1 MELKAYQERVMEEVG
16 AYLNALAAAR
26 TAVPDYASQEAWRAV
41 KGGMLPA
48 PRRTGTGADLPTVC
62 LKVPT
67 GGGKTLL
74 ATQVLGAAYKTLLPA
89 RNGAGLALWI
99 VPSDQIYKD
108 TLKALKDREHPY
120 RQGLE
125 YALSRRVEVWEKNE
139 IARLT
144 PVQMASALNILLLKL
159 QGTNRADKE
168 TLKFFRDSGGS
179 IPAHFPP
186 EDDPQAHRALKE
198 RIPNLDMLAEDD
210 RTGTFLAKTSV
221 ANLVRLN
228 APVVILDEGHKW
240 TSKLARETV
249 EGFNP
254 TLVVE
259 LSATPP
265 KGEANE
271 LCTVTGAELLREQ
284 MIKLPINVSNSGQQR
299 WENCLT
305 EARDKREELAR
316 LGREY
321 YATGKLLIRPI
332 VLVQVV
338 RTGKDQRGPGVIHS
352 EEVKEYLIQRLSIPS
367 QNVKIKSSDKDDIEG
382 IDLMAEDCPVEWI
395 ITKSALQEGWDC
407 PFAYILVSLNNT
419 QSKLSMTQ
427 LVGRVLRQPFVEKTP
442 FPELNESYVYCLRQ
456 RAEAVVQDVRA
467 ALEKEGYEGDAA
479 SVMDR
484 SEGGGAASTQTA
496 TMQEKFRKVYRQPFE
511 GRIFL
516 PRFCVRGEQRDG
528 EQGGGDEELD
538 YFRHLLNAVRVEE
551 FDYEAVADWDF
562 TDDLAAAWE
571 QFYRIHL
578 NQDGDALMP
587 LDIRDK
593 PQAAGETDAQI
604 RAWLVANLELDW
616 FSARQMRPVVERI
629 CERLPQMTGQ
639 LTFIRFRLLEKTR
652 GLILQQTD
660 VQTERRFR
668 ALHEEGRLFFFL
680 HCVECRFE
688 IPRMVERRRLRPLLR
703 GDFSPLQKNLFDY
716 QPDEDNDYE
725 KSVALYLDNRPE
737 VLWWY
742 RNIVG
747 RDEFSIQGY
756 KRYRIR
762 PDFVVQQ
769 GEGEAPKP
777 TVLVVESKGKQLKGN
792 LDTEYKRHVAD
803 YFTKV
808 GQEVTWQELGEGFD
822 KHCFRF
828 QILDQGDY
836 ADRDWRDDLNRM
848 LQLPQGELP

>member
-221 ANLVRLN
+221 ANLVRLCE
-228 APVVILDEGHKW
+228 PIVILDEGHKW

-479 SVMDR
+479 SVIDNSNDASGTKPTRTTRMREDFR
-484 SEGGGAASTQTA
+484 SQYG
-496 TMQEKFRKVYRQPFE
+496 KPFA

-516 PRFCVRGEQRDG
+516 PRFCLRN
-528 EQGGGDEELD
+528 GGDYEPLD
-538 YFRHLLNAVRVEE
+538 YFRHLFANVNIDT
-551 FDYEAVADWDF
+551 FDYASAARWDF
-562 TDDLAAAWE
+562 TQDLDSAKE
-571 QFYRIHL
+571 QFYRISL
-578 NQDGDALMP
+578 SVNEGLLEPNDIVDKQLILDGD
-587 LDIRDK
+587 I
-593 PQAAGETDAQI
+593 QA
-604 RAWLVANLELDW
+604 RAWLTANIGLEW
-616 FSARQMRPVVERI
+616 FSARQLRRIVERL
-629 CERLPQMTGQ
+629 CGLMPSVKDH
-639 LTFIRFRLLEKTR
+639 LSFVRFHLLEKVR
-652 GLILQQTD
+652 GFIVKETDRQTHVIFESLYND
-660 VQTERRFR
+660 KRIS
-668 ALHEEGRLFFFL
+668 FFL
-680 HCVECRFE
+680 QELDCTFE
-688 IPRMVERRRLRPLLR
+688 IPSIIERRTGRALRHYDDS
-703 GDFSPLQKNLFDY
+703 GVQKSLFED
-716 QPDEDNDYE
+716 QPDEDNGYE
-725 KSVALYLDNRPE
+725 KEVALYLDRNKD
-737 VLWWY
+737 VFWWY
-742 RNIVG
+742 RNLAGSNDFYV
-747 RDEFSIQGY
+747 QGY
-756 KRYRIR
+756 KRQRVF
-762 PDFVVQQ
+762 PDFVVQK
-769 GEGEAPKP
+769 GDDGVAKP
-777 TVLVVESKGKQLKGN
+777 TAFILESKGKHLKGN
-792 LDTEYKRHVAD
+792 LDTEYKRDLAS
-803 YFTKV
+803 YYTKV
-808 GQEVTWQELGEGFD
+808 GQCVTWQQVGTGSEEN
-822 KHCFRF
+822 CFRF

>member
-516 PRFCVRGEQRDG
+516 PRFCVRGEQKDG

>member
-1 MELKAYQERVMEEVG
+1 MELKAYQERVMLEVG
-16 AYLNALAAAR
+16 DYLDALAHAR
-26 TAVPDYASQEAWRAV
+26 TSVPDYASQEAWRVV

-48 PRRTGTGADLPTVC
+48 PRRTGTGADLPTIC

-74 ATQVLGAAYKTLLPA
+74 ATQVLGLAYKTLLPE

-108 TLKALKDREHPY
+108 TLKALKDRNHPY

-139 IARLT
+139 IVRLT
-144 PVQMASALNILLLKL
+144 PAQLGSGLNILLLKL
-159 QGTNRADKE
+159 QGTNRSDKE
-168 TLKFFRDSGGS
+168 TLKFFRDSSGS

-186 EDDPQAHRALKE
+186 EDDPDAHRALKE
-198 RIPNLDMLAEDD
+198 RIPNLDMLAEDSQ
-210 RTGTFLAKTSV
+210 TGSYLAKTSV

-240 TSKLARETV
+240 TSRLARETV

-271 LCTVTGAELLREQ
+271 LCKVTGAALLAED
-284 MIKLPINVSNSGQQR
+284 MIKLPINVSNSGQQS
-299 WENCLT
+299 WHNCLT

-316 LGREY
+316 FGREY
-321 YATGKLLIRPI
+321 YATGKPLIRPI
-332 VLVQVV
+332 VLVQVE

-352 EEVKEYLIQRLSIPS
+352 EDVKEYLIQRLSIPE

-382 IDLMAEDCPVEWI
+382 IDLMVEDCPVEWI
-395 ITKSALQEGWDC
+395 ITKAALQEGWDC

-419 QSKLSMTQ
+419 QSKQSMTQ

-442 FPELNESYVYCLRQ
+442 FRELNESYVYCLRQ

-484 SEGGGAASTQTA
+484 SEGSTASLMQTA
-496 TMQEKFRKVYRQPFE
+496 TMQERFRQVYRQPFE

-516 PRFCVRGEQRDG
+516 PRFCVRGEQ
-528 EQGGGDEELD
+528 GDEELD
-538 YFRHLLNAVRVEE
+538 YFRHLLSAAKPEE
-551 FDYEAVADWDF
+551 FDYAAVAEWDF
-562 TDDLAAAWE
+562 ADDLTAARE
-571 QFYRIHL
+571 QFYRVNL
-578 NQDGDALMP
+578 NIDGDALLP
-587 LDIRDK
+587 LGITDK
-593 PQAAGETDAQI
+593 PSAVGETDAQT

-616 FSARQMRPVVERI
+616 FSVRQMRPVVERV
-629 CERLPQMTGQ
+629 CDLLPQVAGQ
-639 LTFIRFRLLEKTR
+639 LALVRFRLLEKTK

-660 VQTERRFR
+660 LQTERRFR
-668 ALHEEGRLFFFL
+668 ALHEQGHLFFFL
-680 HCVECRFE
+680 QCVECRFE
-688 IPRMVERRRLRPLLR
+688 IPRVVERRRLRPLLR
-703 GDFSPLQKNLFDY
+703 GDFTPLQKNLFDY
-716 QPDEDNDYE
+716 QPDDDNEYE
-725 KSVALYLDNRPE
+725 KTVALYLDNRPE

-769 GEGEAPKP
+769 AEGEAPKP

-808 GQEVTWQELGEGFD
+808 GREVTWQELGEGFD

-848 LQLPQGELP
+848 LQLPQGEMP

>member
-1 MELKAYQERVMEEVG
+1 MELKAYQERVLAEVG
-16 AYLNALAAAR
+16 SYLDALAQAR
-26 TAVPDYASQEAWRAV
+26 ADVPAYASQEAWRAV
-41 KGGMLPA
+41 KGGLLPA

-74 ATQVLGAAYKTLLPA
+74 ATQVLGQAYKTLLPA
-89 RNGAGLALWI
+89 RNGVGLALWV

-108 TLKALKDREHPY
+108 TLKALQNRDHPY
-120 RQGLE
+120 RQSLE
-125 YALSRRVEVWEKNE
+125 FALSRRVEVWEKHE

-144 PVQMASALNILLLKL
+144 PVQLASSLNILLLKL
-159 QGTNRADKE
+159 QGTNRQDKE

-179 IPAHFPP
+179 IVAHFPP
-186 EDDPQAHRALKE
+186 EDDSEAHRALKA

-210 RTGTFLAKTSV
+210 RTGTFLAKTSL
-221 ANLVRLN
+221 ANLVRLCE
-228 APVVILDEGHKW
+228 PVVILDEGHKW
-240 TSKLARETV
+240 TSTLARGTV

-271 LCTVTGAELLREQ
+271 LCRVTGAELLREE
-284 MIKLPINVSNSGQQR
+284 MIKLPINVSNSGQQK

-305 EARDKREELAR
+305 EARDKRAQLAAR
-316 LGREY
+316 ALEHYG
-321 YATGKLLIRPI
+321 TGKPLIRPI
-332 VLVQVV
+332 VLVQVE
-338 RTGKDQRGPGVIHS
+338 RTGKDQRAPGVIHS
-352 EEVKEYLIQRLSIPS
+352 EDVREYLIQRLSIPAER
-367 QNVKIKSSDKDDIEG
+367 VKIKSSDKDDIEG

-407 PFAYILVSLNNT
+407 PFAYVLVSLNNT

-467 ALEKEGYEGDAA
+467 ALQNEGYEGDAA
-479 SVMDR
+479 SVIDR
-484 SEGGGAASTQTA
+484 SEGGAASPTQTA
-496 TMQEKFRKVYRQPFE
+496 TMQEKFRQVYRQPFE

-516 PRFCVRGEQRDG
+516 PRFCVRDEQ
-528 EQGGGDEELD
+528 GDEELD
-538 YFRHLLNAVRVEE
+538 YFRHLLSAVRVEG
-551 FDYEAVADWDF
+551 FDYDAVAAWDF
-562 TDDLAAAWE
+562 SDDLAAARE
-571 QFYRIHL
+571 QFYRIGL
-578 NQDGDALMP
+578 SQEVLEP
-587 LDIRDK
+587 LDIADK
-593 PQAAGETDAQI
+593 ASPVTETDAQT

-616 FSARQMRPVVERI
+616 FSARQLRPVVEQV
-629 CERLPQMTGQ
+629 CARLPQVAGQ
-639 LTFIRFRLLEKTR
+639 LSLIRFRLLEKTR

-660 VQTERRFR
+660 EQTERRFR
-668 ALHEEGRLFFFL
+668 ALYDEGRLFFFL

-688 IPRMVERRRLRPLLR
+688 IPRVVERRRLRPLLR

-716 QPDEDNDYE
+716 QPDEDNEYE

-747 RDEFSIQGY
+747 RDEFSIQGF

-777 TVLVVESKGKQLKGN
+777 TVLVVESKGKQLKSN
-792 LDTEYKRHVAD
+792 LDTDYKRRVAD
-803 YFTKV
+803 YFTKI
-808 GQEVTWQELGEGFD
+808 GREVTWQELGEGFE

-836 ADRDWRDDLNRM
+836 ADRDWRDDLSRM
-848 LQLPQGELP
+848 LQMPQGEMP

>member
-1 MELKAYQERVMEEVG
+1 MELKAYQERVLAEVG
-16 AYLNALAAAR
+16 SYLDALAQAR
-26 TAVPDYASQEAWRAV
+26 ADVPAYASQEAWRAV
-41 KGGMLPA
+41 KGGLLPA

-74 ATQVLGAAYKTLLPA
+74 ATQVLGQAYKTLLPA
-89 RNGAGLALWI
+89 RNGVGLALWV

-108 TLKALKDREHPY
+108 TLKALQNRDHPY
-120 RQGLE
+120 RQSLE
-125 YALSRRVEVWEKNE
+125 FALSRRVEVWEKDD
-139 IARLT
+139 IKRLT
-144 PVQMASALNILLLKL
+144 PVQLASSLNILLLKL
-159 QGTNRADKE
+159 QGTNRQDKE

-179 IPAHFPP
+179 IVAHFPP
-186 EDDPQAHRALKE
+186 EDDSEAHRALKA
-198 RIPNLDMLAEDD
+198 RIPNLDMLASDD
-210 RTGTFLAKTSV
+210 RTGTFLAKTSL
-221 ANLVRLN
+221 ANLVRLCE
-228 APVVILDEGHKW
+228 PVVILDEGHKW
-240 TSKLARETV
+240 TSTLARGTV

-271 LCTVTGAELLREQ
+271 LCRVTGAELLREE
-284 MIKLPINVSNSGQQR
+284 MIKLPINVSNSGQQK

-305 EARDKREELAR
+305 EARDKRVQLAAKA
-316 LGREY
+316 LEHYG
-321 YATGKLLIRPI
+321 TGKPLIRPL
-332 VLVQVV
+332 VLVQVERV
-338 RTGKDQRGPGVIHS
+338 GKDQRAPGVIHS
-352 EEVKEYLIQRLSIPS
+352 EDVREYLIQRLSIPAER
-367 QNVKIKSSDKDDIEG
+367 VKIKTSVQDDIEG

-395 ITKSALQEGWDC
+395 ITKAALQEGWDC

-467 ALEKEGYEGDAA
+467 ALQNEGYEGDAA
-479 SVMDR
+479 SVIDR
-484 SEGGGAASTQTA
+484 SEGGAASPTQTA
-496 TMQEKFRKVYRQPFE
+496 TMQEKFRQVYRQPFE

-516 PRFCVRGEQRDG
+516 PRFCVRDEQ
-528 EQGGGDEELD
+528 GDEELD
-538 YFRHLLNAVRVEE
+538 YFRHLLSAVRVEG
-551 FDYEAVADWDF
+551 FDYDAVAAWDF
-562 TDDLAAAWE
+562 SDDLAAARE
-571 QFYRIHL
+571 QFYRIGL
-578 NQDGDALMP
+578 SQEVLEP
-587 LDIRDK
+587 LDIADK
-593 PQAAGETDAQI
+593 ASPVTETDAQT

-616 FSARQMRPVVERI
+616 FSARQLRPVVEQV
-629 CERLPQMTGQ
+629 CARLPQVAGQ
-639 LTFIRFRLLEKTR
+639 LSLIRFRLLEKTR

-660 VQTERRFR
+660 EQTERRFR
-668 ALHEEGRLFFFL
+668 ALYDEGRLFFFL

-688 IPRMVERRRLRPLLR
+688 IPRVVERRRLRPLLR

-716 QPDEDNDYE
+716 QPDEDNEYE

-747 RDEFSIQGY
+747 RDEFAIQGF

-777 TVLVVESKGKQLKGN
+777 TVLVVESKGKQLRGN
-792 LDTEYKRHVAD
+792 LDTDYKRRVAD
-803 YFTKV
+803 YFTRI
-808 GQEVTWQELGEGFD
+808 GREVTWQELGEGFE

-836 ADRDWRDDLNRM
+836 ADRDWRDDLSRM
-848 LQLPQGELP
+848 LQMPQGEMP

>member
-16 AYLNALAAAR
+16 TYLEALASAR
-26 TAVPDYASQEAWRAV
+26 VTVPDYASQEAWKAV

-48 PRRTGTGADLPTVC
+48 PRRTGAGGDLPTVC

-74 ATQVLGAAYKTLLPA
+74 ATQVLGQAYKALLPA
-89 RNGAGLALWI
+89 RNGVGLALWI

-108 TLKALKDREHPY
+108 TLKALKDRGHPY

-125 YALSRRVEVWEKNE
+125 FALSRRVEVWEKSE

-144 PVQMASALNILLLKL
+144 PAQLASSLNILLLKL
-159 QGTNRADKE
+159 QGTNRQDKE
-168 TLKFFRDSGGS
+168 SLKFFRDSGG
-179 IPAHFPP
+179 PFTANFPP
-186 EDDPQAHRALKE
+186 EDDPEAHRALKT
-198 RIPNLDMLAEDD
+198 RIPNLDMLAENE

-221 ANLVRLN
+221 ANLVRLCE
-228 APVVILDEGHKW
+228 PVVILDEGHKW

-265 KGEANE
+265 KGETNE
-271 LCTVTGAELLREQ
+271 LCKVTGAELLREH
-284 MIKLPINVSNSGQQR
+284 MIKLPINVSNSGQQK

-305 EARDKREELAR
+305 EARDKRESLAH
-316 LGREY
+316 LGREHH
-321 YATGKLLIRPI
+321 AAGKPLIRPI
-332 VLVQVV
+332 VLVQVE
-338 RTGKDQRGPGVIHS
+338 RTGKDQRAPGVIHS
-352 EEVKEYLIQRLSIPS
+352 EDVKEYLIQRLSIPAQS
-367 QNVKIKSSDKDDIEG
+367 VKIKSSDKDDIEG
-382 IDLMAEDCPVEWI
+382 IDLMDPDCPVEWI
-395 ITKSALQEGWDC
+395 ITKAALQEGWDC

-442 FPELNESYVYCLRQ
+442 FHELNESYVYCLRQ
-456 RAEAVVQDVRA
+456 RAEAVVKDVRA
-467 ALEKEGYEGDAA
+467 ALEKEGYEGDAG

-484 SEGGGAASTQTA
+484 SEDGAVSATQTA
-496 TMQEKFRKVYRQPFE
+496 TMQEKFRHVYRQPFE

-516 PRFCVRGEQRDG
+516 PRFCVRGEPEDG
-528 EQGGGDEELD
+528 EPCDEELD
-538 YFRHLLNAVRVEE
+538 YFRHLLSAVRPEG

-562 TDDLAAAWE
+562 TEDLAAARE
-571 QFYRIHL
+571 QFYRVNL
-578 NQDGDALMP
+578 NQEGDALLP
-587 LDIRDK
+587 LDIADG
-593 PQAAGETDAQI
+593 PSAALETDAQT
-604 RAWLVANLELDW
+604 RAWLVANLDLDW
-616 FSARQMRPVVERI
+616 FSARQMRPVVERV
-629 CERLPQMTGQ
+629 CDRLPQVAGQ
-639 LTFIRFRLLEKTR
+639 LSLIRFRLLEKTR
-652 GLILQQTD
+652 GLISQQTD
-660 VQTERRFR
+660 EQTERRFR
-668 ALHEEGRLFFFL
+668 ALYDEGRIFFFL

-688 IPRMVERRRLRPLLR
+688 IPRIVERRRLRPLLR

-747 RDEFSIQGY
+747 REEFSIQGY

-792 LDTEYKRHVAD
+792 LDTEYKRRVAD
-803 YFTKV
+803 YFTRV
-808 GQEVTWQELGEGFD
+808 GRQVTWQELGEGFE

-848 LQLPQGELP
+848 LRLPPGEVL

>member
-1 MELKAYQERVMEEVG
+1 MELKAYQERVLAEVG
-16 AYLNALAAAR
+16 SYLDALAQAR
-26 TAVPDYASQEAWRAV
+26 ADVPAYASQEAWRAV
-41 KGGMLPA
+41 KGGLLPA

-74 ATQVLGAAYKTLLPA
+74 ATQVLGQAYKTLLPA
-89 RNGAGLALWI
+89 RNGVGLALWV

-108 TLKALKDREHPY
+108 TLKALQNRDHPY
-120 RQGLE
+120 RQSLE
-125 YALSRRVEVWEKNE
+125 FALSRRVEVWEKDD
-139 IARLT
+139 IKRLT
-144 PVQMASALNILLLKL
+144 PVQLASSLNILLLKL
-159 QGTNRADKE
+159 QGTNRQDKE

-179 IPAHFPP
+179 IVAHFPP
-186 EDDPQAHRALKE
+186 EDDSEAHRALKA

-210 RTGTFLAKTSV
+210 RTGTFLAKTSL
-221 ANLVRLN
+221 ANLVRLCE
-228 APVVILDEGHKW
+228 PVVILDEGHKW
-240 TSKLARETV
+240 TSTLARGTV

-271 LCTVTGAELLREQ
+271 LCRVIGAELLREE
-284 MIKLPINVSNSGQQR
+284 MIKLPINVSNSGQQK

-305 EARDKREELAR
+305 EARDKRAQLAAR
-316 LGREY
+316 ALEHYG
-321 YATGKLLIRPI
+321 TGKPLIRPL
-332 VLVQVV
+332 VLVQVE
-338 RTGKDQRGPGVIHS
+338 RTGKDQRAPGVIHS
-352 EEVKEYLIQRLSIPS
+352 EDVREYLIQRLSIPAER
-367 QNVKIKSSDKDDIEG
+367 VKIKSSDKDDIEG

-407 PFAYILVSLNNT
+407 PFAYVLVSLNNT

-467 ALEKEGYEGDAA
+467 ALQNEGYEGDAA
-479 SVMDR
+479 SVIDR
-484 SEGGGAASTQTA
+484 SEGGAASPTQTA
-496 TMQEKFRKVYRQPFE
+496 TMQEKFRQVYRQPFE

-516 PRFCVRGEQRDG
+516 PRFCVRDEQ
-528 EQGGGDEELD
+528 GDEELD
-538 YFRHLLNAVRVEE
+538 YFRHLLSAVRVEG
-551 FDYEAVADWDF
+551 FDYDAVAAWDF
-562 TDDLAAAWE
+562 SDDLAAARE
-571 QFYRIHL
+571 QFYRIGL
-578 NQDGDALMP
+578 SQEVLEP
-587 LDIRDK
+587 LDIADK
-593 PQAAGETDAQI
+593 ASPVTETDAQT

-616 FSARQMRPVVERI
+616 FSARQLRPVVEQV
-629 CERLPQMTGQ
+629 CARLPQVAGQ
-639 LTFIRFRLLEKTR
+639 LSLIRFRLLEKTR

-660 VQTERRFR
+660 EQTERRFR
-668 ALHEEGRLFFFL
+668 ALYDEGRLFFFL

-688 IPRMVERRRLRPLLR
+688 IPRVVERRRLRPLLR

-716 QPDEDNDYE
+716 QPDEDNEYE

-747 RDEFSIQGY
+747 RDEFAIQGF

-777 TVLVVESKGKQLKGN
+777 TVLVVESKGKQLRGN
-792 LDTEYKRHVAD
+792 LDTDYKRRVAD
-803 YFTKV
+803 YFTRI
-808 GQEVTWQELGEGFD
+808 GREVTWQELGEGFE

-836 ADRDWRDDLNRM
+836 ADRDWRDDLSRM
-848 LQLPQGELP
+848 LQMPQGEMP

>member
-48 PRRTGTGADLPTVC
+48 PRHTGTGDDLPTVC

-74 ATQVLGAAYKTLLPA
+74 ATQVLGLAYKALLPA
-89 RNGAGLALWI
+89 RNGVGLALWI

-125 YALSRRVEVWEKNE
+125 FALSRRVEVWEKNE

-144 PVQMASALNILLLKL
+144 PAQLGASLNILLLKL
-159 QGTNRADKE
+159 QGTTRHDKE
-168 TLKFFRDSGGS
+168 TLKFFRDSGGG

-186 EDDPQAHRALKE
+186 EDDPDAHRALKE
-198 RIPNLDMLAEDD
+198 RIPNLDMLAEDH

-221 ANLVRLN
+221 ANLVRLCE
-228 APVVILDEGHKW
+228 PVVILDEGHKW

-265 KGEANE
+265 KDEANE
-271 LCTVTGAELLREQ
+271 LCKVTGAELLREE
-284 MIKLPINVSNSGQQR
+284 MIKLPINVSNSGQQS
-299 WENCLT
+299 WHNCLT
-305 EARDKREELAR
+305 EARDKREQLAR
-316 LGREY
+316 LGREH
-321 YATGKLLIRPI
+321 YATGKPLIRPI
-332 VLVQVV
+332 VLVQVE
-338 RTGKDQRGPGVIHS
+338 RTGKDQRTPSVIHS
-352 EEVKEYLIQRLSIPS
+352 EDVKEYLIQRLSIPI

-467 ALEKEGYEGDAA
+467 ALENEGYEGDAA

-484 SEGGGAASTQTA
+484 SEGGEASLTQTA

-516 PRFCVRGEQRDG
+516 PRFCVRGGQG
-528 EQGGGDEELD
+528 ENGTGDEELD
-538 YFRHLLNAVRVEE
+538 YFRHLLSAVHVEE
-551 FDYEAVADWDF
+551 FDYEAVAGWDF
-562 TDDLAAAWE
+562 TDDLTAARE
-571 QFYRIHL
+571 QFYRVHL

-587 LDIRDK
+587 LDIRDT
-593 PQAAGETDAQI
+593 PGVPGETDAQT

-629 CERLPQMTGQ
+629 CERLPQMAGQ
-639 LTFIRFRLLEKTR
+639 LSLIRFRLLEKTR

-688 IPRMVERRRLRPLLR
+688 IPRLVERRRLRPLLR

-803 YFTKV
+803 YFTKI
-808 GQEVTWQELGEGFD
+808 GQEVTWQELGEGFE

>member
-1 MELKAYQERVMEEVG
+1 MELKAYQERVLAEVG
-16 AYLNALAAAR
+16 SYLDALAQAR
-26 TAVPDYASQEAWRAV
+26 ADVPAYASQEAWRAV
-41 KGGMLPA
+41 KGGLLPA

-74 ATQVLGAAYKTLLPA
+74 ATQVLGQAYKTLLPA
-89 RNGAGLALWI
+89 RNGVGLALWV

-108 TLKALKDREHPY
+108 TLKALQNRDHPY
-120 RQGLE
+120 RQSLE
-125 YALSRRVEVWEKNE
+125 FALSRRVEVWEKDD
-139 IARLT
+139 IKRLT
-144 PVQMASALNILLLKL
+144 PVQLASSLNILLLKL
-159 QGTNRADKE
+159 QGTNRQDKE

-179 IPAHFPP
+179 IVAHFPP
-186 EDDPQAHRALKE
+186 EDDSEAHRALKA

-210 RTGTFLAKTSV
+210 RTGTFLAKTSL
-221 ANLVRLN
+221 ANLVRLCE
-228 APVVILDEGHKW
+228 PVVILDEGHKW
-240 TSKLARETV
+240 TSTLARGTV

-271 LCTVTGAELLREQ
+271 LCRVTGAELLREE
-284 MIKLPINVSNSGQQR
+284 MIKLPINVSNSGQQK

-305 EARDKREELAR
+305 EARDKRVQLAAKA
-316 LGREY
+316 LEHYG
-321 YATGKLLIRPI
+321 TGKPLIRPL
-332 VLVQVV
+332 VLVQVERV
-338 RTGKDQRGPGVIHS
+338 GKDQRAPGVIHS
-352 EEVKEYLIQRLSIPS
+352 EDVREYLIQRLSIPAER
-367 QNVKIKSSDKDDIEG
+367 VKIKTSVQDDIEG
-382 IDLMAEDCPVEWI
+382 IDLMADDCPVEWI
-395 ITKSALQEGWDC
+395 ITKAALQEGWDC

-467 ALEKEGYEGDAA
+467 ALQNEGYEGDAA
-479 SVMDR
+479 SVIDR
-484 SEGGGAASTQTA
+484 SEGGAASPTQTA
-496 TMQEKFRKVYRQPFE
+496 TMQEKFRQVYRQPFE

-516 PRFCVRGEQRDG
+516 PRFCVRDEQ
-528 EQGGGDEELD
+528 GDEELD
-538 YFRHLLNAVRVEE
+538 YFRHLLSAVRVEG
-551 FDYEAVADWDF
+551 FDYDAVAAWDF
-562 TDDLAAAWE
+562 SDDLAAARE
-571 QFYRIHL
+571 QFYRIGL
-578 NQDGDALMP
+578 SQEVLEP
-587 LDIRDK
+587 LDIADK
-593 PQAAGETDAQI
+593 ASPVTETDAQT

-616 FSARQMRPVVERI
+616 FSARQLRPVVEQV
-629 CERLPQMTGQ
+629 CARLPQVAGQ
-639 LTFIRFRLLEKTR
+639 LSLIRFRLLEKTR

-660 VQTERRFR
+660 EQTERRFR
-668 ALHEEGRLFFFL
+668 ALYDEGRLFFFL

-688 IPRMVERRRLRPLLR
+688 IPRVVERRRLRPLLR

-716 QPDEDNDYE
+716 QPDEDNEYE

-747 RDEFSIQGY
+747 RDEFAIQGF

-777 TVLVVESKGKQLKGN
+777 TVLVVESKGKQLRGN
-792 LDTEYKRHVAD
+792 LDTDYKRRVAD
-803 YFTKV
+803 YFTRI
-808 GQEVTWQELGEGFD
+808 GREVTWQELGEGFE

-836 ADRDWRDDLNRM
+836 ADRDWRDDLSRM
-848 LQLPQGELP
+848 LQMPQGEMP

>member
-1 MELKAYQERVMEEVG
+1 MELKAYQERVLAEVG
-16 AYLNALAAAR
+16 SYLDALAQAR
-26 TAVPDYASQEAWRAV
+26 ADVPAYASQEAWRAV
-41 KGGMLPA
+41 KGGLLPA

-74 ATQVLGAAYKTLLPA
+74 ATQVLGQAYKTLLPA
-89 RNGAGLALWI
+89 RNGVGLALWV

-108 TLKALKDREHPY
+108 TLKALQNRDHPY
-120 RQGLE
+120 RQSLE
-125 YALSRRVEVWEKNE
+125 FALSRRVEVWEKDD
-139 IARLT
+139 IKRLT
-144 PVQMASALNILLLKL
+144 PVQLASSLNILLLKL
-159 QGTNRADKE
+159 QGTNRQDKE

-179 IPAHFPP
+179 IVAHFPP
-186 EDDPQAHRALKE
+186 EDDSEAHRALKA

-210 RTGTFLAKTSV
+210 RTGTFLAKTSL
-221 ANLVRLN
+221 ANFVRLCE
-228 APVVILDEGHKW
+228 PLVILDEGHKW
-240 TSKLARETV
+240 TSTLARGTV

-265 KGEANE
+265 KGGANE
-271 LCTVTGAELLREQ
+271 LCKVTGAELLREE
-284 MIKLPINVSNSGQQR
+284 MIKLPINVSNSGQQK

-305 EARDKREELAR
+305 EARDKRAQLAAR
-316 LGREY
+316 ALEHYG
-321 YATGKLLIRPI
+321 TGKPLIRPI
-332 VLVQVV
+332 VLVQVE
-338 RTGKDQRGPGVIHS
+338 RTGKDQRAPGVIHS
-352 EEVKEYLIQRLSIPS
+352 EDVKEYLIQRLSIPAER
-367 QNVKIKSSDKDDIEG
+367 VKIKSSDKDDIEG
-382 IDLMAEDCPVEWI
+382 IDLMADDCPVEWI
-395 ITKSALQEGWDC
+395 ITKAALQEGWDC

-467 ALEKEGYEGDAA
+467 ALQNEGYEGDAA
-479 SVMDR
+479 SVIDR
-484 SEGGGAASTQTA
+484 SEGGAAAPTQTA
-496 TMQEKFRKVYRQPFE
+496 AMQEKFRQVYRQPFE

-516 PRFCVRGEQRDG
+516 PRFCVRDEQ
-528 EQGGGDEELD
+528 GDEELD
-538 YFRHLLNAVRVEE
+538 YFRHLLSAVRVEG
-551 FDYEAVADWDF
+551 FDYDAVAAWDF
-562 TDDLAAAWE
+562 SDDLAAARE
-571 QFYRIHL
+571 QFYRIGL
-578 NQDGDALMP
+578 SQEVLEP
-587 LDIRDK
+587 LDIADK
-593 PQAAGETDAQI
+593 ASPVTETDAQT

-616 FSARQMRPVVERI
+616 FSARQLRPVVEQV
-629 CERLPQMTGQ
+629 CARLPQVTGQ
-639 LTFIRFRLLEKTR
+639 LSLIRFRLLEKTR

-660 VQTERRFR
+660 EQTERRFR
-668 ALHEEGRLFFFL
+668 ALYDEGRLFFFL

-688 IPRMVERRRLRPLLR
+688 IPRVVERRRLRPLLR

-716 QPDEDNDYE
+716 QPDEDNEYE

-747 RDEFSIQGY
+747 RDEFSIQGF

-777 TVLVVESKGKQLKGN
+777 TVLVVESKGKQLKSN
-792 LDTEYKRHVAD
+792 LDTDYKRRVAD
-803 YFTKV
+803 YFTKI
-808 GQEVTWQELGEGFD
+808 GREVTWQELGEGFE

-836 ADRDWRDDLNRM
+836 ADRDWRDDLSRM
-848 LQLPQGELP
+848 LQMPQGEMP

>member
-1 MELKAYQERVMEEVG
+1 MELKAYQERVLAEVG
-16 AYLNALAAAR
+16 SYLDALAQAR
-26 TAVPDYASQEAWRAV
+26 ADVPAYASQEAWRAV
-41 KGGMLPA
+41 KGGQLPA

-74 ATQVLGAAYKTLLPA
+74 ATQVLGQAYKTLLPA
-89 RNGAGLALWI
+89 RNGVGLALWV

-108 TLKALKDREHPY
+108 TLKALQNRDHPY
-120 RQGLE
+120 RQSLE
-125 YALSRRVEVWEKNE
+125 FALSRRVEVWEKHE

-144 PVQMASALNILLLKL
+144 PVQLASSLNILLLKL
-159 QGTNRADKE
+159 QGTNRQDKE

-179 IPAHFPP
+179 IVAHFPP
-186 EDDPQAHRALKE
+186 EDDSEAHRALKA

-210 RTGTFLAKTSV
+210 RTGTFLAKTSL
-221 ANLVRLN
+221 ANLVRLCE
-228 APVVILDEGHKW
+228 PVVILDEGHKW
-240 TSKLARETV
+240 TSTLARETV

-265 KGEANE
+265 KGGANE
-271 LCTVTGAELLREQ
+271 LCKVTGAELLREE
-284 MIKLPINVSNSGQQR
+284 MIKLPINVSNSGQQK

-305 EARDKREELAR
+305 EARDKRAQLAAR
-316 LGREY
+316 ALEHYG
-321 YATGKLLIRPI
+321 TGKPLIRPI
-332 VLVQVV
+332 VLVQVE
-338 RTGKDQRGPGVIHS
+338 RTGKDQRAPGVIHS
-352 EEVKEYLIQRLSIPS
+352 EDVKEYLIQRLSIPAER
-367 QNVKIKSSDKDDIEG
+367 VKIKSSDKDDIEG

-407 PFAYILVSLNNT
+407 PFAYVLVSLNNT

-467 ALEKEGYEGDAA
+467 ALQNEGYEGDAA
-479 SVMDR
+479 SVIDR
-484 SEGGGAASTQTA
+484 SEGGAASPTQTA
-496 TMQEKFRKVYRQPFE
+496 TMQEKFRQVYRQPFE

-516 PRFCVRGEQRDG
+516 PRFCVRDEQ
-528 EQGGGDEELD
+528 GDEELD
-538 YFRHLLNAVRVEE
+538 YFRHLLSAVRVEG
-551 FDYEAVADWDF
+551 FDYDAVAAWDF
-562 TDDLAAAWE
+562 SDDLAAARE
-571 QFYRIHL
+571 QFYRIGL
-578 NQDGDALMP
+578 SQEVLEP
-587 LDIRDK
+587 LDIADK
-593 PQAAGETDAQI
+593 ASPVTETDAQT

-616 FSARQMRPVVERI
+616 FSARQLRPVVEQV
-629 CERLPQMTGQ
+629 CARLPQVAGQ
-639 LTFIRFRLLEKTR
+639 LSLIRFRLLEKTR

-660 VQTERRFR
+660 EQTERRFR
-668 ALHEEGRLFFFL
+668 ALYDEGRLFFFL

-688 IPRMVERRRLRPLLR
+688 IPRVVERRRLRPLLR

-716 QPDEDNDYE
+716 QPDEDNEYE

-747 RDEFSIQGY
+747 RDEFSIQGF

-777 TVLVVESKGKQLKGN
+777 TVLVVESKGKQLKSN
-792 LDTEYKRHVAD
+792 LDTDYKRRVAD
-803 YFTKV
+803 YFTKI
-808 GQEVTWQELGEGFD
+808 GREVTWQELGEGFE

-836 ADRDWRDDLNRM
+836 ADRDWRDDLSRM
-848 LQLPQGELP
+848 LQMPQGEMP

>member
-16 AYLNALAAAR
+16 AYLNALATAR

-48 PRRTGTGADLPTVC
+48 PRRTGTGADLPTIC

-89 RNGAGLALWI
+89 RNGVGLALWI

-144 PVQMASALNILLLKL
+144 PAQMASGLNILLLKL
-159 QGTNRADKE
+159 QGTNRTDKE

-198 RIPNLDMLAEDD
+198 RIPNLDMLAADD
-210 RTGTFLAKTSV
+210 RTGTFLAKTSI
-221 ANLVRLN
+221 ANLVRLCE
-228 APVVILDEGHKW
+228 PIVILDEGHKW

-265 KGEANE
+265 RGEANE
-271 LCTVTGAELLREQ
+271 LCKVTGAELLREE
-284 MIKLPINVSNSGQQR
+284 MIKLPINVSNSGQQS
-299 WENCLT
+299 WHNCLT
-305 EARDKREELAR
+305 EARDKREQLAR
-316 LGREY
+316 LGWEH
-321 YATGKLLIRPI
+321 YAAGKPLIRPI
-332 VLVQVV
+332 VLVQVE

-352 EEVKEYLIQRLSIPS
+352 EDVKEYLIQRLSIPAQS
-367 QNVKIKSSDKDDIEG
+367 VKIKSSDKDDIEG

-484 SEGGGAASTQTA
+484 SEGGGSALMQTT
-496 TMQEKFRKVYRQPFE
+496 TMQEKFRRVYRQPFE

-516 PRFCVRGEQRDG
+516 PRFCVRGEQGD
-528 EQGGGDEELD
+528 GDEELD
-538 YFRHLLNAVRVEE
+538 YFRHLLSAVRVEE
-551 FDYEAVADWDF
+551 FDYDSVADWDF
-562 TDDLAAAWE
+562 TDDLTAARE

-578 NQDGDALMP
+578 NQESDALMP
-587 LDIRDK
+587 LDIADK
-593 PQAAGETDAQI
+593 PSLVLETDAQT

-616 FSARQMRPVVERI
+616 FSARQMRPVIERI
-629 CERLPQMTGQ
+629 CERLPQVAGQ
-639 LTFIRFRLLEKTR
+639 LSLIRFRLLEKTR

-660 VQTERRFR
+660 TQTERRFR

-688 IPRMVERRRLRPLLR
+688 IPPRVERRRLRPLLR

-792 LDTEYKRHVAD
+792 SDTEYKRNVAD
-803 YFTKV
+803 YFTRI
-808 GQEVTWQELGEGFD
+808 GREVTWQELGEGFE

-828 QILDQGDY
+828 QVLDQGDY

-848 LQLPQGELP
+848 LQLPQGEMP

>member
-1 MELKAYQERVMEEVG
+1 MELKAYQDRVMAEVG
-16 AYLNALAAAR
+16 TYLDALAQAR
-26 TAVPDYASQEAWRAV
+26 MSVPDYASQEAWRAV
-41 KGGMLPA
+41 KGGQLPA

-74 ATQVLGAAYKTLLPA
+74 ATQVLGQAYKTLLPA
-89 RNGAGLALWI
+89 RNGVGLALWV

-108 TLKALKDREHPY
+108 TLKALQNRDHPY
-120 RQGLE
+120 RQSLE
-125 YALSRRVEVWEKNE
+125 FALSRRVEVWEKHE

-144 PVQMASALNILLLKL
+144 PVQLASSLNILLLKL
-159 QGTNRADKE
+159 QGTARQDKE

-179 IPAHFPP
+179 IVAHFPP
-186 EDDPQAHRALKE
+186 EDDSEAHRALKA

-210 RTGTFLAKTSV
+210 RTGTFLAKTSL
-221 ANLVRLN
+221 ANLVRLCE
-228 APVVILDEGHKW
+228 PVVILDEGHKW
-240 TSKLARETV
+240 TSTLARETV

-265 KGEANE
+265 KGGANE
-271 LCTVTGAELLREQ
+271 LCKVTGAELLREE
-284 MIKLPINVSNSGQQR
+284 MIKLPINVSNSGQQK

-305 EARDKREELAR
+305 EARDKRAQLAAR
-316 LGREY
+316 ALEHYG
-321 YATGKLLIRPI
+321 TGKPLIRPI
-332 VLVQVV
+332 VLVQVE
-338 RTGKDQRGPGVIHS
+338 RTGKDQRAPGVIHS
-352 EEVKEYLIQRLSIPS
+352 EDVKEYLIQRLSIPAER
-367 QNVKIKSSDKDDIEG
+367 VKIKSSDKDDIEG

-407 PFAYILVSLNNT
+407 PFAYVLVSLNNT

-467 ALEKEGYEGDAA
+467 ALQNEGYEGDAA
-479 SVMDR
+479 SVIDR
-484 SEGGGAASTQTA
+484 SEGGAAAPTQTA
-496 TMQEKFRKVYRQPFE
+496 AMQEKFRQVYRQPFE

-516 PRFCVRGEQRDG
+516 PRFCVRDEQ
-528 EQGGGDEELD
+528 GDEELD
-538 YFRHLLNAVRVEE
+538 YFRHLLSAVRVED
-551 FDYEAVADWDF
+551 FDYATVAAWDF
-562 TDDLAAAWE
+562 SDDLAAARE
-571 QFYRIHL
+571 QFYRIGL
-578 NQDGDALMP
+578 SQEVLEP
-587 LDIRDK
+587 LDIADK
-593 PQAAGETDAQI
+593 ASPVTETDAQT

-616 FSARQMRPVVERI
+616 FSARQLRPVVEQV
-629 CERLPQMTGQ
+629 CERLPQLAGQ
-639 LTFIRFRLLEKTR
+639 LSLIRFRLLEKTR

-660 VQTERRFR
+660 EQTERRFR
-668 ALHEEGRLFFFL
+668 ALYDEGRLFFFL

-688 IPRMVERRRLRPLLR
+688 IPRVVERRRLRPLLR

-747 RDEFSIQGY
+747 RDEFSIQGF

-777 TVLVVESKGKQLKGN
+777 TVLVVESKGKQLKSN
-792 LDTEYKRHVAD
+792 LDTDYKRRVAD
-803 YFTKV
+803 YFTKI
-808 GQEVTWQELGEGFD
+808 GREVTWQELGEGFE

-836 ADRDWRDDLNRM
+836 ADRDWRDDLSRM
-848 LQLPQGELP
+848 LQMPQGEMP

>member
-1 MELKAYQERVMEEVG
+1 MELKAYQERVMDEVG
-16 AYLNALAAAR
+16 AYLAALALAR
-26 TAVPDYASQEAWRAV
+26 ATVPDYASQEAWRAV

-74 ATQVLGAAYKTLLPA
+74 ATQVLGQTYKALLPA
-89 RNGAGLALWI
+89 RNGVGLALWI

-108 TLKALKDREHPY
+108 TLKALKDRGHPY

-125 YALSRRVEVWEKNE
+125 FALSRRVEVWEKGE

-144 PVQMASALNILLLKL
+144 PAQLASGLNILLLKL
-159 QGTNRADKE
+159 QGTNRQDKE
-168 TLKFFRDSGGS
+168 SLKFFRDSGG
-179 IPAHFPP
+179 PFTANFPP
-186 EDDPQAHRALKE
+186 EDEPEAHRALKT
-198 RIPNLDMLAEDD
+198 RIPNLDMLAEDE
-210 RTGTFLAKTSV
+210 RTGAFLAKTSI
-221 ANLVRLN
+221 ANLVRLCE
-228 APVVILDEGHKW
+228 PVIILDEGHKW

-271 LCTVTGAELLREQ
+271 LCKVTGAELLREE
-284 MIKLPINVSNSGQQR
+284 MIKLPINVSNSGQQK

-305 EARDKREELAR
+305 EARDKRESLAR
-316 LGREY
+316 LGREHH
-321 YATGKLLIRPI
+321 ATGKPLIRPI
-332 VLVQVV
+332 VLVQVERV
-338 RTGKDQRGPGVIHS
+338 GKDQRTPGVIHS
-352 EEVKEYLIQRLSIPS
+352 EDVKEYLIQRLSIPA
-367 QNVKIKSSDKDDIEG
+367 QNVKIKTSVQDDIEG
-382 IDLMAEDCPVEWI
+382 IDLMDPDCPVEWI
-395 ITKSALQEGWDC
+395 ITKAALQEGWDC

-419 QSKLSMTQ
+419 QSKLGMTQ

-484 SEGGGAASTQTA
+484 SEGGAASPTQTA
-496 TMQEKFRKVYRQPFE
+496 TMQEKFRRVYRQPFE

-516 PRFCVRGEQRDG
+516 PRFCIRGEQEDREQEDG
-528 EQGGGDEELD
+528 EQGDEELD
-538 YFRHLLNAVRVEE
+538 YFRHLLSAVRPED
-551 FDYEAVADWDF
+551 FSYAAVASWDF
-562 TDDLAAAWE
+562 TDDLTAARE
-571 QFYRIHL
+571 QFYRINL
-578 NQDGDALMP
+578 NQEGDALLP
-587 LDIRDK
+587 LDIADG
-593 PQAAGETDAQI
+593 PSAALETDAQT

-616 FSARQMRPVVERI
+616 FSVRQMRPVVERI
-629 CERLPQMTGQ
+629 CEEIPQVAGQ
-639 LTFIRFRLLEKTR
+639 LSLIRFRLLEKTR

-660 VQTERRFR
+660 EQTERRFR
-668 ALHEEGRLFFFL
+668 ALYDEGRVFFFL

-688 IPRMVERRRLRPLLR
+688 IPRVVERRRLRPLLR
-703 GDFSPLQKNLFDY
+703 GDYSPLQKNLFDY

-769 GEGEAPKP
+769 ADGEVPKP
-777 TVLVVESKGKQLKGN
+777 TVLVVESKGKHLQGN
-792 LDTEYKRHVAD
+792 LDTEYKRRVAD
-803 YFTKV
+803 YFTRV
-808 GQEVTWQELGEGFD
+808 GREVTWQELGEGFE

-848 LQLPQGELP
+848 LRLPQ

>member
-1 MELKAYQERVMEEVG
+1 MELKGYQEQVMREVG
-16 AYLNALAAAR
+16 AYLDALAAAR
-26 TAVPDYASQEAWRAV
+26 ATLPDYASQEAWRV
-41 KGGMLPA
+41 TKGGMLPA

-74 ATQVLGAAYKTLLPA
+74 ATQILGLAYKTLLPD

-108 TLKALKDREHPY
+108 TLKALKDRSHPY

-125 YALSRRVEVWEKNE
+125 YALSRRVEVWEKDE
-139 IARLT
+139 IKRLT
-144 PVQMASALNILLLKL
+144 PAQLGSGLNILLLKL
-159 QGTNRADKE
+159 QGTNRSDKE
-168 TLKFFRDSGGS
+168 TLKFFRDSGGG

-186 EDDPQAHRALKE
+186 EDDPDAHRALKE
-198 RIPNLDMLAEDD
+198 RIPNLDMLAEDS
-210 RTGTFLAKTSV
+210 RTGIYLAKTSI

-240 TSKLARETV
+240 TSRLARETV

-265 KGEANE
+265 KDGTNI
-271 LCTVTGAELLREQ
+271 LCKVTGAALLAEE
-284 MIKLPINVSNSGQQR
+284 MIKLPINVSNSGQQK

-316 LGREY
+316 LGREH
-321 YATGKLLIRPI
+321 YASGKPLIRPI
-332 VLVQVV
+332 VLVQVE
-338 RTGKDQRGPGVIHS
+338 RTGKDQRNPGVVIHS
-352 EEVKEYLIQRLSIPS
+352 EDVKEYLTQKLSIPA

-382 IDLMAEDCPVEWI
+382 IDLLAEDCPVEWI
-395 ITKSALQEGWDC
+395 ITKAALQEGWDC

-419 QSKLSMTQ
+419 QSKQSMTQ

-442 FPELNESYVYCLRQ
+442 FRELNESYVYCLRQ

-484 SEGGGAASTQTA
+484 SEGGGTAALMQTA
-496 TMQEKFRKVYRQPFE
+496 TMQEKFRQVYRQPFE

-516 PRFCVRGEQRDG
+516 PRFCVRGEQ
-528 EQGGGDEELD
+528 GDEELD
-538 YFRHLLNAVRVEE
+538 YFRHLLSAVRPED
-551 FDYEAVADWDF
+551 FDYAAVAGWDF
-562 TDDLAAAWE
+562 TDDLAAARE
-571 QFYRIHL
+571 QFYRVNL
-578 NQDGDALMP
+578 NVDGDALLP
-587 LDIRDK
+587 LDITDK
-593 PQAAGETDAQI
+593 PSAVGETDAQT

-616 FSARQMRPVVERI
+616 FSVRQMRPVIERV
-629 CERLPQMTGQ
+629 CDLLPQVAGQ
-639 LTFIRFRLLEKTR
+639 LALIRFRLLEKTK

-668 ALHEEGRLFFFL
+668 VLHEEGHLFFFL
-680 HCVECRFE
+680 HCVDCRFE
-688 IPRMVERRRLRPLLR
+688 IPRVVERRRLRPLLR
-703 GDFSPLQKNLFDY
+703 GDFSALQKNLFDY
-716 QPDEDNDYE
+716 QPDDDNDYE
-725 KSVALYLDNRPE
+725 KTVALYLDNRPE

-769 GEGEAPKP
+769 AEGEAPKP

-808 GQEVTWQELGEGFD
+808 GREVTWQELGEGFD

-848 LQLPQGELP
+848 LQLPPGEML